1 MPERYIERNSV
12 NIIQIEDVLFNNTNS
27 QELVGK
33 TAYFDLDGTYFYSN
47 HITVIRVNKDI
58 ILPKY
63 LWILLNLYQK
73 RKIFFNI
80 CTNWNNQSGVGIER
94 LLSLK
99 VPIPNLEIQEE
110 IVTVFENANYIKQAN
125 ETEAKKLL
133 ASIDAYLL
141 EQLGIVLPNK
151 IEEKNVFC
159 VPFSKVQGKRFDP
172 KPYVSVNQA
181 LYESLSNSKYQKES
195 LKNLLIQSV
204 AGDWGIEEKK
214 EGFEERLVIRAT
226 EFDNLYNLNLENS
239 RVKYRFINQVKLGKM
254 DLQVGDLLIEKSGGS
269 ENQPVGRI
277 ALITKDIASQYKL
290 AYSNFIHKMRVSDQI
305 NPEYLFYFLKTIHN
319 IKITDLMQSQTNG
332 IRNLIMREYFNI
344 PVSLPPLEIQTEIAN
359 HIRNIRERA
368 KTLEI
373 EAKEVIEKAKAEIEK
388 MILGE

>member
-12 NIIQIEDVLFNNTNS
+12 NIIQVEDVLFNNTNS

-33 TAYFDLDGTYFYSN
+33 TAYFDLDETYFYSN

-99 VPIPNLEIQEE
+99 IPIPNLEIQEG

-125 ETEAKKLL
+125 EAEAKKLL
-133 ASIDAYLL
+133 ANIDAYLL
-141 EQLGIVLPNK
+141 EQLGIVLPDK
-151 IEEKNVFC
+151 IEEKNVFY
-159 VPFSKVQGKRFDP
+159 VPFSKVQGNRFDP
-172 KPYVSVNQA
+172 KPYLSSNEA
-181 LYESLSNSKYQKES
+181 LYKSLFFSKFQCVP
-195 LKNLLIQSV
+195 LKNILIQSV
-204 AGDWGIEEKK
+204 AGDWGIENRIN
-214 EGFEERLVIRAT
+214 GYEERLVIRAT
-226 EFDNLYNLNLENS
+226 EFDNIYNLNLENS
-239 RVKYRFINQVKLGKM
+239 RVKYRFINEVKLDKM

-277 ALITKDIASQYKL
+277 ALITKDIANQYKL
-290 AYSNFIHKMRVSDQI
+290 AYSNFIHKIRVSDQI
-305 NPEYLFYFLKTIHN
+305 NSEYLFYFLKTIHN

-344 PVSLPPLEIQTEIAN
+344 PVSLPPLKIQTEITN
-359 HIRNIRERA
+359 HIRNTIERA
-368 KTLEI
+368 KTLET
-373 EAKEVIEKAKAEIEK
+373 EAKEVIDKAKAEIEK
-388 MILGE
+388 MILR